1 MMPSPFVVSIAIA
14 AFLISGLVK
23 GVIGM
28 GLPTVGIGLL
38 SLAMTPAEAAVLLVV
53 PTVVTNVWQLAFGP
67 GLWPLLKR
75 LWPFLVATTVVA
87 FLSSGLLAT
96 DPSGRDAAWL
106 GAALIVYA
114 VLGLCAVRMTVP
126 RHAEPWLGPLAGA
139 ASGLVAG
146 ATGVFSIPGVIYL
159 NGLGLDKDELIQALG
174 ITFTVAMLALAAG
187 LWRHGMFHGAIVGD
201 STLALIPALLGM
213 LLGQWIRQRISA
225 AMFRT
230 CFFVGL
236 LLLGTHLAVR
246 TLL

>member
-1 MMPSPFVVSIAIA
+1 MPSAFVVPIAIA

-38 SLAMTPAEAAVLLVV
+38 SLAMTPAEAAVLLVI
-53 PTVVTNVWQLAFGP
+53 PTIVTNVWQLAFGP
-67 GLWPLLKR
+67 GLRPLLRR
-75 LWPFLVATTVVA
+75 LWPFLAATTVVA

-96 DPSGRDAAWL
+96 DSNGRAAAWL

-126 RHAEPWLGPLAGA
+126 QHAEPWLGPVTGV
-139 ASGLVAG
+139 ASGFVTG
-146 ATGVFSIPGVIYL
+146 ATGVSSVPAAIYL
-159 NGLGLDKDELIQALG
+159 NGLSLDKDELIQALG

-187 LWRHGMFHGAIVGD
+187 LWRHGVFHGAIVGE
-201 STLALIPALLGM
+201 SMLALVPALLGM
-213 LLGQWIRQRISA
+213 QLGQWIRQRISA
-225 AMFRT
+225 AAFRA

-236 LLLGTHLAVR
+236 LLLGGHLALR

>member
-1 MMPSPFVVSIAIA
+1 MSSPFVVWIAIA

-67 GLWPLLKR
+67 GLRTLLQR
-75 LWPFLVATTVVA
+75 LWPFLIAIIAVA
-87 FLSSGLLAT
+87 FLSSGLLAA
-96 DPSGRDAAWL
+96 DQSGRATAWL
-106 GAALIVYA
+106 GAALILYA
-114 VLGLCAVRMTVP
+114 VLGLCAVRMIVP
-126 RHAEPWLGPLAGA
+126 LHTEPWLGPLAGA

-159 NGLGLDKDELIQALG
+159 NGLGLDNDELIQALG
-174 ITFTVAMLALAAG
+174 LTFTVAMLALAAG
-187 LWRHGMFHGAIVGD
+187 LWRDGMFHGAIIGG
-201 STLALIPALLGM
+201 SALALVPALLGM
-213 LLGQWIRQRISA
+213 LFGQWIRHRISA
-225 AMFRT
+225 AVFRT
-230 CFFVGL
+230 CFFAGM
-236 LLLGTHLAVR
+236 LLLGADLALR

>member
-1 MMPSPFVVSIAIA
+1 MMPRPFVVSIAMA

-53 PTVVTNVWQLAFGP
+53 PTIVTNVWQLAFGP
-67 GLWPLLKR
+67 GLRPLLKR
-75 LWPFLVATTVVA
+75 LWPFLAATTVVA

-96 DPSGRDAAWL
+96 DPSGRAAAWL
-106 GAALIVYA
+106 GVSLIVYA
-114 VLGLCAVRMTVP
+114 VLGLCAIRMTVP
-126 RHAEPWLGPLAGA
+126 RRAEPWLGPLTGV
-139 ASGLVAG
+139 ASGFVTG
-146 ATGVFSIPGVIYL
+146 ATGVSSVPAVIYL

-174 ITFTVAMLALAAG
+174 VTFTVAMLALAAG
-187 LWRHGMFHGAIVGD
+187 LWLQAMFDSAIVGG
-201 STLALIPALLGM
+201 SLALVPALLGM

-225 AMFRT
+225 AVFRT

-236 LLLGTHLAVR
+236 LLLGAHLALR